1 MVLDKTRE
9 IAQRYYNDHKV
20 SQEKIGVANLIQSGN
35 YTLEATPQGGMF
47 LRSKGDF
54 RDCYVAAVCLK
65 ADIELNNP
73 ELKPTIRQYRRGHN
87 QQNFVAI
94 TDPHTD
100 DEIFI
105 DTTPWANSVHTPYP
119 NSVEIVG
126 ENMPTGAPL
135 RFGHLIPYSVR
146 RNGEEVTTFEICGW
160 LPKICDGS
168 LFRNLDYLF
177 MISQSKQSAFDNGE
191 MNPWR
196 FFIGVED
203 IEKFVSER
211 RRTNG
216 AFELYQK
223 TDLTFG
229 VLNVEKGECGK
240 IKFDEFFSDGYEFLY
255 DPKRNRSQF
264 QEAIRIM
271 AKLISR
277 CERELDLTA
286 FGKKT
291 DVRRLEVSAIE
302 LAVKYADYV
311 KSINRKVERN
321 DAKRRFV

>member
-1 MVLDKTRE
+1 MVLDKTME
-9 IAQRYYNDHKV
+9 IAQKYYKEHKV
-20 SQEKIGVANLIQSGN
+20 PQEKIGVANLIQGGK
-35 YTLEATPQGGMF
+35 YTLEATPKGDMF
-47 LRSKGDF
+47 LRSHGDF
-54 RDCYVAAVCLK
+54 RDCYVAAVCLRE
-65 ADIELNNP
+65 DIKLKNP
-73 ELKPTIRQYRRGHN
+73 ELEPKIRQYRRGHN

-94 TDPHTD
+94 TDPHTGG
-100 DEIFI
+100 EVFI

-119 NSVEIVG
+119 NSAEIPA

-160 LPKICDGS
+160 LPKICDGP

-211 RRTNG
+211 KRTNG
-216 AFELYQK
+216 AFEIYQK

-229 VLNVEKGECGK
+229 VLNVEKGEIGELN
-240 IKFDEFFSDGYEFLY
+240 FGEFFSDRYEFLY
-255 DPKRNRSQF
+255 DPKRNRTQF

-277 CERELDLTA
+277 CERELDLTG
-286 FGKKT
+286 FEKKT
-291 DVRRLEVSAIE
+291 DVRRLEVSPLE
-302 LAVKYADYV
+302 LVVKYADYV
-311 KSINRKVERN
+311 KSINRKVERE